1 METIFRQKTKIEYT
15 VKRNTL
21 TAHYQEYCVF
31 RVRHD
36 LMYGAKYIMNFFSE
50 QIDCRELRQSSPLSQ
65 VVPPKSKANLPIVFE
80 SNVKGNFQR

>member
-1 METIFRQKTKIEYT
+1 MIWCMVLHVLVYDIY
-15 VKRNTL
+15 
-21 TAHYQEYCVF
+21 
-31 RVRHD
+31 
-36 LMYGAKYIMNFFSE
+36 E

>member
-1 METIFRQKTKIEYT
+1 
-15 VKRNTL
+15 
-21 TAHYQEYCVF
+21 
-31 RVRHD
+31 
-36 LMYGAKYIMNFFSE
+36 MYGAKYIMNFFSE